1 MVARCSPPPAVEG
14 TAMNDL
20 DVKRV
25 PFMGTELMA
34 AKDSDGQVWAGVRWM
49 CDGLGLSR
57 NQRDNQIEKIK
68 TDSTLSKGAG
78 NFPLPTNGGTQS
90 VLCLKLD
97 YVPLWL
103 AKINI
108 TPAMQKETPEL
119 AERLEAYQL
128 RAKDVL
134 AEAFLGGKQM
144 FAAPQDY
151 PSALRAL
158 ADAEEKRMA
167 LEAEAKANAPLVL
180 FAKGVEGSS
189 NSILVRDFAKILRQ
203 NGILVGGN
211 RLFEWFRE
219 NGFLIRQQG
228 RDYNMPTQRSVE
240 MKLFEVK
247 ETVISHTTGTQTH
260 RTPLITGKGQTYFY
274 NMLRD
279 WPGLGRQARPV

>member
-1 MVARCSPPPAVEG
+1 
-14 TAMNDL
+14 MNEL

-25 PFMGTELMA
+25 PFMGTELVA
-34 AKDSDGQVWAGVRWM
+34 AQDKDGQVWAGVRWM
-49 CDGLGLSR
+49 CEGIGLNENQSR
-57 NQRDNQIEKIK
+57 HERKRIQEDAV
-68 TDSTLSKGAG
+68 LSKGG
-78 NFPLPTNGGTQS
+78 SNLTLPTNGGTQS

-108 TPAMQKETPEL
+108 TPAMQRDTPEL
-119 AERLEAYQL
+119 ADRLEAYQL

-144 FAAPQDY
+144 FAAPKDY

-158 ADAEEKRMA
+158 ADAEEKRLA

-189 NSILVRDFAKILRQ
+189 NSILVRDMAKILSQ
-203 NGILVGGN
+203 NGIEIGGN
-211 RLFEWFRE
+211 RLFEWMRQ
-219 NGFLIRQQG
+219 NGYLVKQKG
-228 RDYNMPTQRSVE
+228 RDRNMPTQRSME
-240 MKLFEVK
+240 MGLFEIK
-247 ETVISHTTGTQTH
+247 ETVVSRTNGTETH

-274 NMLRD
+274 NLLRQ

>member
-1 MVARCSPPPAVEG
+1 MGE
-14 TAMNDL
+14 L

-34 AKDSDGQVWAGVRWM
+34 AKDADGQVWAGVRWM

-78 NFPLPTNGGTQS
+78 NFPLPTTGGMQS

-119 AERLEAYQL
+119 ADRLETYQL

-134 AEAFLGGKQM
+134 AEAFLGRR
-144 FAAPQDY
+144 AAYAMPQDY

-158 ADAEEKRMA
+158 ADAEEKRLA

-180 FAKGVEGSS
+180 FAKGVEGSR
-189 NSILVRDFAKILRQ
+189 NSILVRDLAKLLHQ
-203 NGILVGGN
+203 NGIDIGGN
-211 RLFEWFRE
+211 RLFEELRSM
-219 NGFLIRQQG
+219 GYLVRQKG
-228 RDYNMPTQRSVE
+228 RGWNMPTQRAVE
-240 MKLFEVK
+240 LGLFEVK
-247 ETVISHTTGTQTH
+247 ETVVSTPAGTETRQ
-260 RTPLITGKGQTYFY
+260 TPLVTGKGQTYFCD
-274 NMLRD
+274 LFQRRRD
-279 WPGLGRQARPV
+279 V